1 MKTPLISVIMPAY
14 NAEKYISDSI
24 DSVLN
29 QSIQNFEL
37 IIIDDNSQDNT
48 TNIINKYNDP
58 RIVLIINSNN
68 LGVSETRNIGIS
80 AANGKYIAFL
90 DSDDI
95 WLPHKLSL
103 QIMCLNDGWDVVSS
117 NYIAFESNA
126 DNKITER
133 KSPSIIS
140 YSDMLK
146 SNFIGNLTGIYNV
159 QKIGK
164 IYQKKSGHEDYIM
177 WLEIIKKS
185 KKAYCIQESLA
196 KYRLHNSSLSSNK
209 VKAIKWQWSIYRN
222 ELKLSLP
229 KSIYYFSHYI
239 INALKKRR

>member
-1 MKTPLISVIMPAY
+1 MKTPLVSVIMPAY

-29 QSIQNFEL
+29 QSIQNLEL

-48 TNIINKYNDP
+48 TKIINKYNDP
-58 RIVLIINSNN
+58 RIVLIINTNN

-126 DNKITER
+126 GNKITER

>member
-1 MKTPLISVIMPAY
+1 MPAY

-185 KKAYCIQESLA
+185 KKAYCIQEPLA

-209 VKAIKWQWSIYRN
+209 MKAIKWQWSIYRN

-229 KSIYYFSHYI
+229 KYIYYFSHYI

>member
-1 MKTPLISVIMPAY
+1 MKKPLISIVMPAY
-14 NAEKYISDSI
+14 NVEKYISDSI

-29 QSIQNFEL
+29 QEINDFEL

-48 TNIINKYNDP
+48 ADVINKYSDP
-58 RIVLIINSNN
+58 RIVLITNLTN
-68 LGVSETRNIGIS
+68 LGVSATRNIGIR

-103 QIMCLNDGWDVVSS
+103 QITQLNNGWDVVSS
-117 NYIAFESNA
+117 NYIAFESNT
-126 DNKITER
+126 DNKVVER
-133 KSPSIIS
+133 KSPNVIS

-164 IYQKKSGHEDYIM
+164 IYQKKI
-177 WLEIIKKS
+177 
-185 KKAYCIQESLA
+185 
-196 KYRLHNSSLSSNK
+196 R
-209 VKAIKWQWSIYRN
+209 
-222 ELKLSLP
+222 P
-229 KSIYYFSHYI
+229 
-239 INALKKRR
+239 

>member
-1 MKTPLISVIMPAY
+1 MPAY
-14 NAEKYISDSI
+14 NAEEYISDSI

-29 QSIQNFEL
+29 QSIKNFEL

-80 AANGKYIAFL
+80 AASGKYIAFL

-140 YSDMLK
+140 YYDMLK

-164 IYQKKSGHEDYIM
+164 IYQKKLGHEDYIM

>member
-1 MKTPLISVIMPAY
+1 MPAY
-14 NAEKYISDSI
+14 NAEEYISDSI

-29 QSIQNFEL
+29 QSIKNFEL

-80 AANGKYIAFL
+80 AASGKYIAFL

-133 KSPSIIS
+133 KSPNIIS
-140 YSDMLK
+140 YYDMLK

-164 IYQKKSGHEDYIM
+164 IYQKKLGHEDYIM